1 VLARWEDTIQ
11 LSGDPRPQY
20 AGTAFSLL
28 TTFPNKELVE
38 EGQTLEVQCALCSV
52 LCSAVQRLTGGWYR
66 SIDFSPGYV
75 PDQLQPGL
83 TLALAS
89 SDYL

>member
-1 VLARWEDTIQ
+1 MLARWEDTIQ

-52 LCSAVQRLTGGWYR
+52 LCSAAPYWRLVSFNRFLSRFPTSCSRG
-66 SIDFSPGYV
+66 
-75 PDQLQPGL
+75 
-83 TLALAS
+83 
-89 SDYL
+89 